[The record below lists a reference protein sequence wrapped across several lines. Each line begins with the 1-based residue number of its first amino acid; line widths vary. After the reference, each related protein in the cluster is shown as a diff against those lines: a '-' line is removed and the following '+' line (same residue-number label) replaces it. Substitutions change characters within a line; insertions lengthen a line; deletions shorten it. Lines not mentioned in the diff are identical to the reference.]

1 MKTLAAVSR
10 EGLAAPVLET
20 LDLEEPRA
28 GEVLVRMVATG
39 VCHTDVRVHSGLGP
53 GTPRP
58 IVLGHEGAG
67 IVEKLGAGVTSLAVG
82 DHVVLSGAS
91 CGDCPNCHQ
100 NAPIYCVQMLP
111 RNFGGLRM
119 DGTSALSQN
128 GAPIH
133 AQFFGQSSFS
143 QFAVAGERSAVKVTK
158 EVPLEILGPLGCGV
172 ITGSGAVIRALEVG
186 AGDTIAVFGT
196 GGVGLSA
203 IMAARLVGAS
213 RIIAVDVLPARLAL
227 AKELGA
233 TDTLDPN
240 DTSEVVKAIRQI
252 APGGVDFTLNTTSS
266 PAIYTQALECLAVR
280 GTGAFVTSPRGE
292 WQPPMFHLLAGG
304 RKLQGI
310 VGGDAA
316 PQTFIPMLID
326 YYRQGRFPFDRL
338 IRFYSFDDIATAFQD
353 MQRGE
358 TIKPVLR
365 MAS

>member
-1 MKTLAAVSR
+1 MKTVAAISR
-10 EGLAAPVLET
+10 EGAAAPALET
-20 LDLEEPRA
+20 LDLEPPRA

-67 IVEKLGAGVTSLAVG
+67 IVEQLGEGVTTLTVG
-82 DHVVLSGAS
+82 DHVVLSGSS
-91 CGDCPNCHQ
+91 CGTCPSCRQ
-100 NAPIYCVQMLP
+100 NSPIHCVEMMP

-128 GAPIH
+128 GARIH

-143 QFAVAGERSAVKVTK
+143 QLAVAGERSAVKVSK

-172 ITGSGAVIRALEVG
+172 ITGTGAVINSLKVR
-186 AGDTIAVFGT
+186 AGDTFAVFGA

-203 IMAARLVGAS
+203 VMAARLVGAA
-213 RIIAVDVLPARLAL
+213 RVVAIDVLPARLAL

-233 TDTLDPN
+233 TDTINPN
-240 DTSEVVKAIRQI
+240 DGDVAKAIRQLV
-252 APGGVDFTLNTTSS
+252 PGGIDFTLNTTSI
-266 PAIYTQALECLAVR
+266 PDVFTQALDCLAVR
-280 GTGAFVTSPRGE
+280 GTAGFVTSPRGD
-292 WQPPMFHLLAGG
+292 WKPQMFPILAGA

-316 PQTFIPMLID
+316 PQFFIPMLID
-326 YYRQGRFPFDRL
+326 YYRQGRLPFDRL
-338 IRFYSFDDIATAFQD
+338 IRFYRFEEIATAFAD
-353 MQRGE
+353 MQRGDA
-358 TIKPVLR
+358 IKPVLR
-365 MAS
+365 MGA

>member
-1 MKTLAAVSR
+1 MKTTAAVSR
-10 EGLAAPVLET
+10 EGNATPVLET

-28 GEVLVRMVATG
+28 GEALVRMVATG
-39 VCHTDVRVHSGLGP
+39 VCHTDVRVHAGMGP

-58 IVLGHEGAG
+58 VVLGHEGAG
-67 IVEKLGAGVTSLAVG
+67 IVERLGAGVTSLAVG

-91 CGDCPNCHQ
+91 CGVCPNCRQ
-100 NAPIYCVQMLP
+100 NAPIYCAEMMP

-128 GAPIH
+128 GARIH

-143 QFAVAGERSAVKVTK
+143 QFVVAGERTAVKVTK
-158 EVPLEILGPLGCGV
+158 DVPLEILGPLGCGV
-172 ITGSGAVIRALEVG
+172 ITGSGAVIRALKVG
-186 AGDTIAVFGT
+186 AGNSIAVFGT

-203 IMAARLVGAS
+203 IMAARLVGAE

-233 TDTLDPN
+233 TDTLNSN
-240 DTSEVVKAIRQI
+240 DGDVVKALRQLV
-252 APGGVDFTLNTTSS
+252 PGGVDFTLNTTSI
-266 PAIYTQALECLAVR
+266 PDIYTQQLECLSVR
-280 GTGAFVTSPRGE
+280 GTGAFVTSPRGD
-292 WQPPMFHLLAGG
+292 WKPPMFHMLAGG

-310 VGGDAA
+310 VGGDAP

-326 YYRQGRFPFDRL
+326 YFQQGRFPFDRL
-338 IRFYSFDDIATAFQD
+338 IRFYEFEDIATAFQD
-353 MQRGE
+353 MQRGD

-365 MAS
+365 IGT